1 MNNQIVFNAFKN
13 ALMIRSAEEVIS
25 ENYHKGNM
33 RCPTHLSIGQEM
45 VPSILSCF
53 SNENDLAVSTHR
65 SHAHY
70 LGKGGK
76 LIKLFD
82 ELHGLKTGCS
92 GGKGGS
98 MHLTDESAGFIAS
111 TAIVG
116 NTIPIGVGLAEAQKL
131 SSNNFVTY
139 IFLGDGATEEG
150 VFYESL
156 NYASVRNLPCIFI
169 IENNEYSVYTPL
181 KDRHGSL
188 SLKKKCESFDLNYN
202 KVENHDFLLLYKKWN
217 EVLNSCRDNKGPAV
231 IEVLTHRY
239 LEHCGPNQ
247 DDDLSYRPKQ
257 FLDYWEEIDII
268 KLYQNHL
275 LKDSK
280 YSLNIENIKFSI
292 KEHCKELF
300 KESELRHVN
309 LRK

>member
-1 MNNQIVFNAFKN
+1 MDNQKVFNAFKN

-131 SSNNFVTY
+131 SSDNFVTY

-169 IENNEYSVYTPL
+169 IENNEYSVYTHL
-181 KDRHGSL
+181 KDRQGFL
-188 SLKKKCESFDLNYN
+188 SLKKKCEAFNLNYI
-202 KVENHDFLLLYKKWN
+202 KVENHDFLFLYEKWG
-217 EVLNSCRDNKGPAV
+217 EVLNACRDNKGPSV

-239 LEHCGPNQ
+239 LEHCGPNN
-247 DDDLSYRPKQ
+247 DDNLSYRTKK
-257 FLDYWEEIDII
+257 FLDHWQEIDII
-268 KLYQNHL
+268 KLYENYL
-275 LKDSK
+275 LKDNK
-280 YSLNIENIKFSI
+280 YSFDIEGVKFTI
-292 KEHCKELF
+292 KEHCEQLF
-300 KESELRHVN
+300 QESELRHIN